1 ESLPPERQTMTLSP
15 SSIMLKS
22 LMARPVSRIR
32 RLVSLLASK
41 RSRFKR
47 SASSALGGC
56 DSGAVTGSA
65 CMGVLDEVLSTAALQ
80 LDADRGAVGKCQ
92 RLADADADLPDFGEI
107 VEDTR
112 YQLLCQRFQQVH
124 MFACAFVYDRMA
136 QFAVVQHC
144 LDVVVLHLLR
154 NFHIEFGIDV
164 QGLCGPQFVFQDA
177 DSGIQGE
184 LFKNNASGEHVKSVL
199 KEGEAEN
206 GSHHRFY

>member
-1 ESLPPERQTMTLSP
+1 MSSSTYESLPPERQTMTLSP

-92 RLADADADLPDFGEI
+92 RLADADADLPEIGRASCRERGEI
-107 VEDTR
+107 TVGAATSRRKPSEP
-112 YQLLCQRFQQVH
+112 
-124 MFACAFVYDRMA
+124 
-136 QFAVVQHC
+136 
-144 LDVVVLHLLR
+144 
-154 NFHIEFGIDV
+154 I
-164 QGLCGPQFVFQDA
+164 
-177 DSGIQGE
+177 
-184 LFKNNASGEHVKSVL
+184 
-199 KEGEAEN
+199 
-206 GSHHRFY
+206 